1 MKYFSELAEILE
13 KVEKI
18 NEKSLKI
25 DVLSRFIKSLD
36 KNELKITIWLILG
49 NTEEEWVERKL
60 NVSISTIIK
69 VLKNL
74 GVNIKELSSLY
85 KKSGDLGEA
94 VKIIYERGNI
104 KLNKWFA
111 KKYTIIDI
119 YNELKKIENLE
130 GEGSREKR
138 ILYLEGI
145 YKNLS
150 PLEAKLLTRIL
161 QGDMRYGVLEGT
173 IEDCLSYIYGIDDE
187 KIKIAHA
194 IIGDIGVLAEYLF
207 DNPKN
212 IENVNIRLFHPFK
225 PMLAEKA
232 NNFQDVFNNFSPA
245 AFEFKF
251 DGIRAQIH
259 KRGNEV
265 KIFTRRLKDV
275 TKSFPDVVEL
285 ILNNIKNNEVVV
297 EGEIVAWD
305 YNKNLPLPFQEISKR
320 IKREYEIS
328 KYIKEIPVK
337 LFLFDIIYLDG
348 KLLINEEYINRRKIL
363 EEIRGNID
371 LTPMIITSKEDE
383 AKKFF
388 EESVNMKNEGL
399 VAKKLDSKYI
409 PGKRDKSWLK
419 VKGHLEPLDLVII
432 GGEWGH
438 GRRKNFISDLYLA
451 ALDKDTGEYLM
462 VTKTFKG
469 LSDNEYIQLTKELLK
484 YKIKEEGRIVWFKP
498 KIVVEVIYD
507 EIQKSPKYKS
517 GFALRFARVNRI
529 RWDKSEKDVNTI
541 QEIREL
547 YEKQRKEEI

>member
-36 KNELKITIWLILG
+36 KNELKIAIWLILG

-60 NVSISTIIK
+60 NVSVGTIIR

-74 GVNIKELSSLY
+74 GVNIKELSLLY

-94 VKIIYERGNI
+94 VKIIYEKGNI

-194 IIGDIGVLAEYLF
+194 IIGDIGVLSEYLF

-259 KRGNEV
+259 KKGNDI

-320 IKREYEIS
+320 IKREGS
-328 KYIKEIPVK
+328 SN
-337 LFLFDIIYLDG
+337 G
-348 KLLINEEYINRRKIL
+348 C
-363 EEIRGNID
+363 
-371 LTPMIITSKEDE
+371 S
-383 AKKFF
+383 
-388 EESVNMKNEGL
+388 
-399 VAKKLDSKYI
+399 
-409 PGKRDKSWLK
+409 
-419 VKGHLEPLDLVII
+419 
-432 GGEWGH
+432 
-438 GRRKNFISDLYLA
+438 
-451 ALDKDTGEYLM
+451 
-462 VTKTFKG
+462 
-469 LSDNEYIQLTKELLK
+469 
-484 YKIKEEGRIVWFKP
+484 
-498 KIVVEVIYD
+498 
-507 EIQKSPKYKS
+507 
-517 GFALRFARVNRI
+517 
-529 RWDKSEKDVNTI
+529 
-541 QEIREL
+541 
-547 YEKQRKEEI
+547 

>member
-1 MKYFSELAEILE
+1 
-13 KVEKI
+13 
-18 NEKSLKI
+18 
-25 DVLSRFIKSLD
+25 
-36 KNELKITIWLILG
+36 
-49 NTEEEWVERKL
+49 
-60 NVSISTIIK
+60 
-69 VLKNL
+69 
-74 GVNIKELSSLY
+74 
-85 KKSGDLGEA
+85 
-94 VKIIYERGNI
+94 
-104 KLNKWFA
+104 
-111 KKYTIIDI
+111 
-119 YNELKKIENLE
+119 
-130 GEGSREKR
+130 
-138 ILYLEGI
+138 
-145 YKNLS
+145 
-150 PLEAKLLTRIL
+150 
-161 QGDMRYGVLEGT
+161 
-173 IEDCLSYIYGIDDE
+173 
-187 KIKIAHA
+187 
-194 IIGDIGVLAEYLF
+194 
-207 DNPKN
+207 
-212 IENVNIRLFHPFK
+212 
-225 PMLAEKA
+225 MLAEKA

-259 KRGNEV
+259 KKGNEV

-371 LTPMIITSKEDE
+371 LTPMIITNKEDE

-451 ALDKDTGEYLM
+451 ALDKETGEYLM

-529 RWDKSEKDVNTI
+529 RWDKSEKDANTI

-547 YEKQRKEEI
+547 YEKQKKEEI

>member
-1 MKYFSELAEILE
+1 
-13 KVEKI
+13 
-18 NEKSLKI
+18 
-25 DVLSRFIKSLD
+25 
-36 KNELKITIWLILG
+36 
-49 NTEEEWVERKL
+49 
-60 NVSISTIIK
+60 
-69 VLKNL
+69 
-74 GVNIKELSSLY
+74 
-85 KKSGDLGEA
+85 
-94 VKIIYERGNI
+94 
-104 KLNKWFA
+104 
-111 KKYTIIDI
+111 
-119 YNELKKIENLE
+119 
-130 GEGSREKR
+130 
-138 ILYLEGI
+138 
-145 YKNLS
+145 
-150 PLEAKLLTRIL
+150 
-161 QGDMRYGVLEGT
+161 MRYGVLEGT

>member
-1 MKYFSELAEILE
+1 MKYFSKLAEIME

-18 NEKSLKI
+18 NEKSLKV
-25 DVLSRFIKSLD
+25 DVLSRFIKELD
-36 KNELKITIWLILG
+36 KDELKITIWLILG
-49 NTEEEWVERKL
+49 NLEEEWIERKL
-60 NVSISTIIK
+60 NVSVGTIVR
-69 VLKNL
+69 VLENL
-74 GVNIKELSSLY
+74 GVNKKELSNLY
-85 KKSGDLGEA
+85 KNTGDLGEA
-94 VKIIYERGNI
+94 VKVIYQKGEI
-104 KLNKWFA
+104 KINKWFS

-119 YNELKKIENLE
+119 YNELKKLEKLE

-145 YKNLS
+145 YKNLD

-173 IEDCLSYIYGIDDE
+173 IEDCLSYIYNIPDD

-194 IIGDIGVLAEYLF
+194 IIGDIGVLAEYLYEK
-207 DNPKN
+207 KN
-212 IENVNIRLFHPFK
+212 IEGINIRLFHPFK

-232 NNFQDVFNNFSPA
+232 NNFREVFDNFSPA

-259 KRGNEV
+259 KKDNEI

-275 TKSFPDVVEL
+275 TNSFPDIVKL
-285 ILNNIKNNEVVV
+285 ILENIKEKEVVV
-297 EGEIVAWD
+297 EGEIVGWD
-305 YNKNLPLPFQEISKR
+305 YNKNLPLPFQEIVKR
-320 IKREYEIS
+320 IKREHEIE
-328 KYIKEIPVK
+328 KYIKEIPAR
-337 LFLFDIIYLDG
+337 LFLFDIIYLNG
-348 KLLINEEYINRRKIL
+348 ELLINKPYEERRKIL
-363 EEIRGNID
+363 EKIRRSID
-371 LTPMIITSKEDE
+371 LVPGIITNKEEE
-383 AKKFF
+383 ARKFF
-388 EESVNMKNEGL
+388 EESINMKNEGL
-399 VAKKLDSKYI
+399 VAKKLDSIYI
-409 PGKRDKSWLK
+409 PGKRDKTWLK
-419 VKGHLEPLDLVII
+419 IKGHLEPLDLVII

-438 GRRKNFISDLYLA
+438 SRRKNFISDLYLA
-451 ALDKDTGEYLM
+451 ARDKNTGEFLM

-469 LSDNEYIQLTKELLK
+469 LSDKEYEQLTKELLK

-529 RWDKSEKDVNTI
+529 RWDKSEKDTDTI
-541 QEIREL
+541 QRIKEL